1 MWGILKNDYYTNTK
15 MFRTTIL
22 LLLGISI
29 PFYLKVSASVLEDSV
44 ILLLLNAGY
53 FFLSFIMFI
62 IMGTLINS
70 IMKENEQTIWQMYL
84 ATTITGRKGY
94 IAQKYILSMVF
105 YFITGAYAWFVNE
118 VAYQING
125 VCVSKSFILL
135 FVIFFVFQA
144 ALELPCMLRFGTVY
158 GGYIKIILMFAVIF
172 GIIIY
177 GLYGNIKL
185 FSMENQDK
193 IFDWTLRLIGEGLNG
208 PTAKKGILI
217 AGIATTVFYGA
228 SYALSLATRKK
239 L

>member
-53 FFLSFIMFI
+53 FFISFIMFI

-70 IMKENEQTIWQMYL
+70 IIKENEQTIWQMYL

-105 YFITGAYAWFVNE
+105 YFITGA
-118 VAYQING
+118 
-125 VCVSKSFILL
+125 
-135 FVIFFVFQA
+135 
-144 ALELPCMLRFGTVY
+144 
-158 GGYIKIILMFAVIF
+158 
-172 GIIIY
+172 
-177 GLYGNIKL
+177 
-185 FSMENQDK
+185 
-193 IFDWTLRLIGEGLNG
+193 
-208 PTAKKGILI
+208 
-217 AGIATTVFYGA
+217 
-228 SYALSLATRKK
+228 
-239 L
+239 